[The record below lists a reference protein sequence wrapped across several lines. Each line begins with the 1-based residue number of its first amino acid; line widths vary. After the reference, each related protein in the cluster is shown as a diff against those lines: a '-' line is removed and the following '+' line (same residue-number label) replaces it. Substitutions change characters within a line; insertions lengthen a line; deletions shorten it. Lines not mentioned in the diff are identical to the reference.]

1 MVKLDKA
8 KAFLANNWRLIS
20 GAAVVVVLLYFA
32 QVEYQEW
39 KQYIKDQAAKPTVT
53 TTLPPQI
60 INTKTETIRE
70 VAVQSPSQEGA
81 VLQFVERQGKV
92 IAIVNGQEVEVPN
105 VSGNPDVQIGEN
117 GELRFST
124 MTTTKIDVT
133 DMANAQ
139 ARLVADR
146 DLAEQARLHEAEIKK
161 EKAARNKERLVWF
174 LGTVGLYLSTK

>member
-1 MVKLDKA
+1 MVKLNQA
-8 KAFLANNWRLIS
+8 KTFLANNWRLIS

-39 KQYIKDQAAKPTVT
+39 KQHIKDQAAKPAVT

-70 VAVQSPSQEGA
+70 VAVQAPSKEGA
-81 VLQFVERQGKV
+81 VLQFVEQQGKV

-133 DMANAQ
+133 DLANAQ

-146 DLAEQARLHEAEIKK
+146 ELAEQAKLHEAEIKK
-161 EKAARNKERLVWF
+161 ERSSRNKERLVWI
-174 LGTVGLYLSTK
+174 LSTVGLYLSTK